1 MIDFETTIFNK
12 VYESVAP
19 LCANKGFVSTVIS
32 EKPTAFPA
40 ASLIEIDNKTV
51 QNKQSSTP
59 TENFALVTYQLDV
72 FATTKGKCRQVYAAA
87 DSVMLGLN
95 FSRMSGM
102 YIDNRQNTK
111 VFRYTARYEAEIDP
125 DGNIYRRS

>member
-1 MIDFETTIFNK
+1 MIDYEVTIFNK
-12 VYESVAP
+12 VYPSVAP
-19 LCANKGFVSTVIS
+19 LCANNGFVSTVIS

-51 QNKQSSTP
+51 RNRQSSTP
-59 TENFALVTYQLDV
+59 TENYALVTYQLDV
-72 FATTKGKCRQVYAAA
+72 FATSKAKCREVFAAA
-87 DSVMLGLN
+87 DTAMIGMN